1 MSLASRLLAGAL
13 IVVVGGCESS
23 PTGPRVF
30 GTEGLKA
37 TVVAPQLTL
46 SNESGQ
52 TIRYIVMEGSFAI
65 SANWCLCGGGP
76 TLEPGGQVTLAY
88 SAIAGY
94 EAGRPNTAL
103 IYWGAETSPDQSHI
117 DPEHIKVVPAKL

>member
-13 IVVVGGCESS
+13 IMVGGACESS
-23 PTGPRVF
+23 PTGIF
-30 GTEGLKA
+30 GYDGLKS
-37 TVVAPQLTL
+37 TVAPPQLTL

-52 TIRYIVMEGSFAI
+52 TIRYTVMESELA
-65 SANWCLCGGGP
+65 ARTNWCLCAGAP
-76 TLEPGGQVTLAY
+76 TLAPGAQVTMEY

-103 IYWGAETSPDQSHI
+103 IYWAAETSADQGAIDPDQ
-117 DPEHIKVVPAKL
+117 IKVIPAKL

>member
-13 IVVVGGCESS
+13 ILADGACESS
-23 PTGPRVF
+23 PTGVF
-30 GTEGLKA
+30 GNEGLKA
-37 TVVAPQLTL
+37 TVVAPHLTL

-52 TIRYIVMEGSFAI
+52 TIRYIVMEAELAPL
-65 SANWCLCGGGP
+65 ANWCLCAGGP
-76 TLEPGGQVTLAY
+76 TLEPGGRVTLAY

-103 IYWGAETSPDQSHI
+103 IYWGAESSPDQPAI
-117 DPEHIKVVPAKL
+117 NAEHIKVIPAKL

>member
-13 IVVVGGCESS
+13 IMVGGACESS
-23 PTGPRVF
+23 PTGVF
-30 GTEGLKA
+30 GYEGLKA
-37 TVVAPQLTL
+37 TVAAPQLTL

-52 TIRYIVMEGSFAI
+52 TIRYIVMEAEYAAL
-65 SANWCLCGGGP
+65 ANWCLCGGGP
-76 TLEPGGQVTLAY
+76 TLAPGAQVTMQY

-103 IYWGAETSPDQSHI
+103 IYWAAETSADQGAIDPDQ
-117 DPEHIKVVPAKL
+117 IKVIPAKL